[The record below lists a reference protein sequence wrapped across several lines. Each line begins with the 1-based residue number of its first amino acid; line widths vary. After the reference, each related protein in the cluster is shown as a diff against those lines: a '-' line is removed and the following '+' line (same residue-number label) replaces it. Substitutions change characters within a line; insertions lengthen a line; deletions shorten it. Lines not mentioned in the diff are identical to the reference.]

1 MARTL
6 VSSWQ
11 ANEHGVDVLLARER
25 YARLHDLLSSGRMKV
40 RVVPRD
46 ADNVF
51 VHGKAGVI
59 EHADGR
65 TSFLRWQPERQRLG
79 PPPRLRNPL
88 GRR

>member
-1 MARTL
+1 
-6 VSSWQ
+6 
-11 ANEHGVDVLLARER
+11 
-25 YARLHDLLSSGRMKV
+25 MKV

-65 TSFLRWQPERQRLG
+65 IYSFVGSVNDSRLG
-79 PPPRLRNPL
+79 FPPRLRNPL
-88 GRR
+88 GR